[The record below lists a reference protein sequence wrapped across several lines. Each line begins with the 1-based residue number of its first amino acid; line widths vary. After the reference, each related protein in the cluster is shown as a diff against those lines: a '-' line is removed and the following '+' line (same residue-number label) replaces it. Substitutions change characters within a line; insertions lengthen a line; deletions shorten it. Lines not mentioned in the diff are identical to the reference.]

1 MSTDFA
7 TYSRLV
13 LIFFTIMISLT
24 YTVEG
29 GYFFSMY
36 QNNE

>member
-13 LIFFTIMISLT
+13 LIFIIIIISLT

-29 GYFFSMY
+29 GYFF
-36 QNNE
+36 

>member
-13 LIFFTIMISLT
+13 IIFFIIIISLT

-29 GYFFSMY
+29 G
-36 QNNE
+36 